1 LLAIERLINSGV
13 KPERTID
20 LSFVPD
26 EEIGGID
33 GIK

>member
-26 EEIGGID
+26 EEIGGVD